1 MPGVV
6 DRVPFVIVQGKR
18 GGKKNRELF
27 VNRAE
32 DPIYVLEKNMPLDT
46 EYYVEKQILPPV
58 LRIFESF
65 GVTKDRLCPGR
76 GQSSLFSF
84 CGEGQK
90 AQKQKSLFD
99 F

>member
-1 MPGVV
+1 VG

-18 GGKKNRELF
+18 GRKSKELF

-32 DPIYVLEKNMPLDT
+32 DPAYVLEKNMPLDT

-65 GVTKDRLCPGR
+65 GVTKDRLCSKR
-76 GQSSLFSF
+76 GQSSLLSFS
-84 CGEGQK
+84 EAPK
-90 AQKQKSLFD
+90 EQKQKSLFD